1 MPQLKVLEKKIKT
14 VGEIESVV
22 STMKTLAAVN
32 INNYQNAAESAKL
45 YLHTIEK
52 GLQVTLRELKPAAG
66 NFQTAV
72 PGAGRL
78 FLVLGSEQGMCGNF
92 NQAVLSRLQSETK
105 NGKAEDSASFLMSVG
120 SKMNVLAG
128 GSRLPV
134 LKEYALSTSMA
145 HLDDLIADIQIDA
158 YRYMREKGIES
169 VKIVYNRLE
178 EGEQLF
184 STEVSSLY
192 PVTAEQ
198 LQNLRDRPWDSKRI
212 PRVLMNRRAMF
223 RKLLDH
229 YFSGTLYM
237 TIINSLAGE
246 NAARLASMQAAE
258 RNIREKKDLLYTQY
272 NKVRQQSITSEL
284 LDIIGGFEVLS

>member
-1 MPQLKVLEKKIKT
+1 MPELKALEKKIKT

-32 INNYQNAAESAKL
+32 INNYQNAAESAEY

-52 GLQVTLRELKPAAG
+52 GLQVTLRELQPAAEITYAAG
-66 NFQTAV
+66 
-72 PGAGRL
+72 GGRL
-78 FLVLGSEQGMCGNF
+78 FLLIGSEQGMCGNF
-92 NQAVLSRLQSETK
+92 NQAVLSRLQREAK
-105 NGKAEDSASFLMSVG
+105 KGKTEDSASFLLSVG

-128 GSRLPV
+128 GSGLPV
-134 LKEYALSTSMA
+134 LKEYPLSTSMA
-145 HLDDLIADIQIDA
+145 RLDDLIADIQIDA
-158 YRYMREKGIES
+158 YRYMEEKGIES
-169 VKIVYNRLE
+169 VKIIYNRID
-178 EGEQLF
+178 EGGQLF
-184 STEVSSLY
+184 STEVYDLY

-198 LQNLRDRPWDSKRI
+198 LQNLRERRWASNRI
-212 PRVLMNRRAMF
+212 PRVLMNRRILF
-223 RKLLDH
+223 GKLLDH
-229 YFSGTLYM
+229 YFSGKLYM